1 MPRFGLAACVFR
13 SVEMVSVARTAG
25 FDLLVADMEHSAL
38 AIGDVAALCLAGRMG
53 GFPVEVRVGG
63 PDHPDL
69 ARVLD
74 CGATGVIVSHVDSVA
89 QARRIAARTRFA
101 PVGNRSVPSPLAIF
115 GFRAVDP
122 QTLMVGCEAEVRVTA
137 MIESAEGLVDAEAI
151 AAVPGIDAL
160 MVGANDLAVSL
171 GHPGDVGH
179 EQVRE
184 AFARIAA
191 AAAAAGK
198 GFSVIGVPESLLPS
212 HAFALGA
219 ETVIATNDINLLVDG
234 GTALVAAL
242 AAVLAARAES

>member
-13 SVEMVSVARTAG
+13 SVELVSVARTAG

-38 AIGDVAALCLAGRMG
+38 TIGDIAALCVTGRMG

-63 PDHPDL
+63 GADHPDL
-69 ARVLD
+69 ARALD
-74 CGATGVIVSHVDSVA
+74 CGATGLIVPHVDSAA
-89 QARRIAARTRFA
+89 QARRIVERARFA
-101 PVGNRSVPSPLAIF
+101 PLGNRSVPSPLAIF
-115 GFRAVDP
+115 GFRPVDP
-122 QTLMVGCEAEVRVTA
+122 QTLMTGCEAEVRVTA
-137 MIESAEGLVDAEAI
+137 MIESAEGLAEAEAI
-151 AAVPGIDAL
+151 AAVPGIDAV

-179 EQVRE
+179 ERVHA

-191 AAAAAGK
+191 AANAAGK
-198 GFSVIGVPESLLPS
+198 DFAVIGVPVQLLES

-219 ETVIATNDINLLVDG
+219 ATVIATNDINLLVDG

-242 AAVLAARAES
+242 AGRAAS